1 MNPSNF
7 KSVVM
12 EILASSS
19 SSSDE
24 FSTVDTKGFDYMVM
38 DVYHGTHE
46 AAETALEILR
56 VGESDTAPTD
66 VTTDCD
72 VLPAFSCA
80 AAACATAD
88 NVLPAASSTKLNIDR
103 INMDL
108 RGRKRYIAIDWTPV
122 KQTVDGWA
130 VVAHLFRNNMGDDPV
145 ETQATT
151 ADGFR
156 IIMSG

>member
-7 KSVVM
+7 KTVIM

-38 DVYHGTHE
+38 DVLHGTHE
-46 AAETALEILR
+46 DTETALEILR
-56 VGESDTAPTD
+56 VGESDTVPTD
-66 VTTDCD
+66 VTTDCT

-80 AAACATAD
+80 AAVCATAE
-88 NVLPAASSTKLNIDR
+88 NILPAASSTKLNIDR

-130 VVAHLFRNNMGDDPV
+130 VVAHLFRTHLGDDPW
-145 ETQATT
+145 ETHATT

-156 IIMSG
+156 ISLNG